1 MNGPIQ
7 TGHRQG
13 NHNRHDGSLRLCRNG
28 KEVTAAHASSGRC
41 VGQSWIAARLTEART
56 VIAEASAH
64 SDHLLR
70 LACQVVIAH
79 AEGETER
86 SGARALLFAIDARSP
101 VHLKIGSTVSEQ
113 LRGRT

>member
-7 TGHRQG
+7 TGHSQG
-13 NHNRHDGSLRLCRNG
+13 NHHRHDGSLRLCRNG
-28 KEVTAAHASSGRC
+28 KKVSAAHASSGRC

-70 LACQVVIAH
+70 LACQVVISH
-79 AEGETER
+79 AEGDTER
-86 SGARALLFAIDARSP
+86 AGARALLFAVDVRSP
-101 VHLKIGSTVSEQ
+101 VRLQIGAAGSAQ